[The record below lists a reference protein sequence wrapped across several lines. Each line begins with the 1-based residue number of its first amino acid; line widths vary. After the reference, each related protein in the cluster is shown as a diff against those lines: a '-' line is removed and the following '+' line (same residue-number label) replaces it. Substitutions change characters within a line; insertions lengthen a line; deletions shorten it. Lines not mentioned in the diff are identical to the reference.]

1 MAASTP
7 ILDSLYPTFE
17 LNPAVRRT
25 ARAGATSGVGL
36 QRRRARFRLRW
47 LRPVSFT
54 LLDEVSW
61 TPGRSSNSR
70 RASGV
75 LRASRWEASGPRDSA
90 SRKSTAIR
98 PRRAPLAPLKRRPRR
113 GRRFLSEPRYS
124 LSTYSSSPPAESSNE
139 LRQVTAHRV
148 GWRRTA
154 RLKEPQKLGP
164 FGFGLSSNSVGCGLR
179 RPARASKM
187 PRRKPGGSASRKSSA
202 NSSAQRGAK
211 TDCGF
216 RA

>member
-1 MAASTP
+1 MTVRFGLRAPRVGRKPSAQARRFYEPQKHSSFNYSNSARFVLGAPPRAGAFGHSDWAASTP
-7 ILDSLYPTFE
+7 I
-17 LNPAVRRT
+17 
-25 ARAGATSGVGL
+25 
-36 QRRRARFRLRW
+36 
-47 LRPVSFT
+47 
-54 LLDEVSW
+54 
-61 TPGRSSNSR
+61 
-70 RASGV
+70 
-75 LRASRWEASGPRDSA
+75 
-90 SRKSTAIR
+90 
-98 PRRAPLAPLKRRPRR
+98 R

-216 RA
+216 PARRAGTAQKLAPVLRLVSASLRLRFRSAAFSRACAIYLYSAHRRNS